1 MKRFFVIIMAFV
13 MLVSL
18 CACGDSESASQNEG
32 DNKNT
37 GKTENAAGKTLDLT
51 AEADAIIEKYSLSG
65 GLRFTSKSTVEGEFL
80 DEDLA
85 FDYFGEADFDTVVAY
100 DVYID
105 TTKPVKPCE
114 FGIFEMK
121 DKSSAETFKK
131 FLEARIAEAI
141 ETAKSYPSTDT
152 EPLKTAKFTV
162 KGKYVW
168 YCAVKGGNDDIN
180 KTLEGKLS

>member
-1 MKRFFVIIMAFV
+1 MKKIFVFLLAFT
-13 MLVSL
+13 MLFSL
-18 CACGDSESASQNEG
+18 CACGEEESASSG
-32 DNKNT
+32 DDT
-37 GKTENAAGKTLDLT
+37 QPEKTLDLT
-51 AEADAIIEKYSLSG
+51 SEADAIIEKYSLSG
-65 GLRFTSKSTVEGEFL
+65 GYRFTSKSTVAGEFL
-80 DEDLA
+80 DKDMA
-85 FDYFGEADFDTVVAY
+85 SDYFGEADFDTVVAY

-121 DKSSAETFKK
+121 DNASAETFKK

-162 KGKYVW
+162 VGKYVW

-180 KTLEGKLS
+180 KTLEGKLK